1 VDRCEAVAQKFAGRK
16 EVIGVELAGKS
27 IVYGWKPENGVT
39 FRKITL
45 MPGRPIE
52 EILLVE
58 RLYKTLRICLSM
70 GMQTDIFI
78 CNYQHLATLIASS
91 ILRLLGFR
99 VYAMGCSKFD
109 DYPRKLYRENLKKI
123 FYLPYCGGIASG
135 KRSRDYMRF
144 LGLSAKKV
152 KAEYNTVSVSRIRGL
167 AGAPPAPGGLPFSK
181 RHFTIVA
188 RFVPTK
194 NLSMA
199 LKAFASYAA
208 QVTNPRPLHLCGAGP
223 LEVELRQQAHDAG
236 IEHLVHF
243 RGFLQTA
250 AVCETLASTL
260 VLLLPSIEEQFGN
273 VVPEALAMGL
283 PVVLS
288 ENCGARDLLVRSG
301 VNGFVIEPDNPDG
314 MAYFMKMLAEDEAL
328 WSRMCLASQQ
338 FCERG
343 DAGLFAEAV
352 EALVFRRGDEA

>member
-1 VDRCEAVAQKFAGRK
+1 MQMKKLAFIWDNFGPTHVDRCEAVAQKFAGRK

-52 EILLVE
+52 EIPFME

-70 GMQTDIFI
+70 GRQTEIFI
-78 CNYQHLATLIASS
+78 CNYQHLETLIVSS
-91 ILRLLGFR
+91 ILRLVGFR

-109 DYPRKLYRENLKKI
+109 DYPRKLCRENLKKI

-167 AGAPPAPGGLPFSK
+167 AGALPAPDGLPFSE

-199 LKAFASYAA
+199 LKAFAAYVA
-208 QVTNPRPLHLCGAGP
+208 QVPTPRPLHLCGSGP
-223 LEVELRQQAHDAG
+223 LEEDLRRQAHDEN

-250 AVCETLASTL
+250 AICETLASTL
-260 VLLLPSIEEQFGN
+260 VLLLPSIEE
-273 VVPEALAMGL
+273 
-283 PVVLS
+283 
-288 ENCGARDLLVRSG
+288 
-301 VNGFVIEPDNPDG
+301 
-314 MAYFMKMLAEDEAL
+314 
-328 WSRMCLASQQ
+328 
-338 FCERG
+338 
-343 DAGLFAEAV
+343 
-352 EALVFRRGDEA
+352 